1 MDSPERIARAI
12 CEFLADV
19 DSAVVLEDGV
29 PVFDLSDTRYSL
41 STEHGKCVLHLWS
54 AERNAVRRVVDA
66 EIKQET
72 LRLRVLRF
80 GQSKPGKLEICRG
93 RDPRTPT
100 QKKAARSLYQRRLRT
115 VLERHFAG
123 FTVERLTG
131 NMDLERSFS
140 PVYTRGL
147 LRRGSSGFAVL
158 GVNAQEPQAAID
170 GALTFGLLWF
180 DYCRER
186 ALQDRSRL
194 CHMQGLKLF
203 VPSGLSAVVRER
215 MAHLNRTAAVW
226 QLYELEERDGDV
238 RELDTA
244 DRGNVSTH
252 LVQCPDA
259 CAARERLAESIRRV
273 TAFVPEADIVVAS
286 AAEVAFRWHGLEL
299 ARARL
304 QAEAGSLQ
312 LVERI
317 EFGAAPN
324 ATELNEKTA
333 KLFQELTERVLAVR
347 RPDGPRTDPLWRIA
361 PERWLESAV
370 LRNLPAL
377 DERLDPACAYS
388 QVPAFAA
395 SDRAMI
401 DVLGATQQGRLV
413 VIELKAD
420 EDLHLPLQGID
431 YWARVEWHRS
441 RGEFEQFGYFPQR
454 QLAPEPPLLLLV
466 APALHV
472 HPATDTLL
480 RYFAP
485 EIDWEL
491 VGIDEH
497 WRERLHVIFRKR
509 ATPTTETQ
517 RHREQFG
524 L

>member
-1 MDSPERIARAI
+1 MDSSERLARVI
-12 CEFLADV
+12 GEFLADV

-29 PVFDLSDTRYSL
+29 PVFNLSEARYSL

-54 AERNAVRRVVDA
+54 AERNSVRRVVDA
-66 EIKQET
+66 EIKPGV
-72 LRLRVLRF
+72 LRLSVLRF
-80 GQSKPGKLEICRG
+80 GHSKPGKLEICRG

-100 QKKAARSLYQRRLRT
+100 QKRTTRSTYQRRLGT

-123 FTVERLTG
+123 FTVEQLTG

-147 LRRGSSGFAVL
+147 LRQGSSGFAVL
-158 GVNAQEPQAAID
+158 GVNAQEPQAAVD

-194 CHMQGLKLF
+194 CHVQGLKLF
-203 VPSGLSAVVRER
+203 VPSGISAVVRER
-215 MAHLNRTAAVW
+215 MAHLDRAAAIW
-226 QLYELEERDGDV
+226 QLYELDERDGEL

-252 LVQCPDA
+252 LVRCPDSS
-259 CAARERLAESIRRV
+259 AARERFAESIRRM
-273 TAFVPEADIVVAS
+273 TAFLPNADLIMIS
-286 AAEVAFRWHGLEL
+286 AAEGAFRWHGLEL
-299 ARARL
+299 ARVRL
-304 QAEAGSLQ
+304 QAEADSLQ

-317 EFGAAPN
+317 EFGTAPN
-324 ATELNEKTA
+324 VTVLNEQTA
-333 KLFQELTERVLAVR
+333 KLFRKLTEHVLAVR
-347 RPDGPRTDPLWRIA
+347 RADGPKTDPLWRMA

-370 LRNLPAL
+370 LRDLPAL

-401 DVLGATQQGRLV
+401 DVLGVTHQGRLA

-454 QLAPEPPLLLLV
+454 PLAPEPPLLLLV

-485 EIDWEL
+485 EIGWEL
-491 VGIDEH
+491 IEIDEH
-497 WRERLHVIFRKR
+497 WRERLRVIFRKR
-509 ATPTTETQ
+509 ATPATETQ
-517 RHREQFG
+517 RHRE
-524 L
+524 